1 MAKQIYT
8 LWENEN
14 EVFSVDASLIEIENN
29 AKESV
34 LTGIQESIQDFLSGI
49 PIIHYFFEK
58 KGACKII
65 VTDRRVILAMETSSC
80 CCGGEISVIS
90 LSHTMLN
97 GFNSYVQTSG
107 CCGCNKSQFRFSI
120 GLTGSDARDFTFD
133 TDTISSPEE
142 AAAVLAKFD
151 EVVKSYSK

>member
-1 MAKQIYT
+1 MVKQIYT

-14 EVFSVDASLIEIENN
+14 EVFSVDASFIEIENN
-29 AKESV
+29 AKGSV
-34 LTGIQESIQDFLSGI
+34 LTGSIQDFLSGI

-107 CCGCNKSQFRFSI
+107 FGFRFSI
-120 GLTGSDARDFTFD
+120 GLTGSDARDFIFD
-133 TDTISSPEE
+133 TYTISSPEE
-142 AAAVLAKFD
+142 ASAVLAKFD